1 MSRIASARLVLGV
14 SGGIAAYKSADL
26 ASQLVQAGGQVDVV
40 MTSGAQEFVRPLTF
54 QAITKRPVHSE
65 VFEAWTE
72 TSFGHVTLAAE
83 ADLLIVAP
91 ASANTLARLA
101 LGFADDMLGAVA
113 LSTQAPL
120 LLAPAMEHGMY
131 HHPATQAHL
140 ATLRTRGAKIVGPE
154 SGRLASGYQG
164 DGRLAAAERI
174 VGAVRAVLGRD
185 GPLAGKRLVVT
196 AGGTREP
203 LDPVRFLGNR
213 SSGLMGYAL
222 AQAAIDRGGAVT
234 LVTGP
239 THLPVPYGAEVVRV
253 ETAEEMC
260 AAVHRAVPGAD
271 ALVAVA
277 AVADFRPVAVSAQKI
292 KKQAGQET
300 MTIELAR
307 TPDILAS
314 VDQPGLVKVG
324 FAAETEDL
332 VENARAKL
340 EAKKLA
346 MVIANDAAATIGNP
360 DSRAVIVRRG
370 VPPEQM
376 STMSKSELAEAIID
390 RLLPL
395 LAGRSDVEVGG
406 DVGRA

>member
-1 MSRIASARLVLGV
+1 MTLLASARIVLGV
-14 SGGIAAYKSADL
+14 SGGIAAYKAADL
-26 ASQLVQAGGQVDVV
+26 ASRLVQAGARVDVV
-40 MTSGAQEFVRPLTF
+40 MTRGALEFVRPLTF
-54 QAITKRPVHSE
+54 QAITKRPVHAD

-72 TSFGHVTLAAE
+72 TSCGHLTLARE

-91 ASANTLARLA
+91 ASANTIARLA

-113 LSTQAPL
+113 LSATAPL

-140 ATLRTRGAKIVGPE
+140 AALRSRGATVVGPE
-154 SGRLASGYQG
+154 SGRLASGYRG
-164 DGRLAAAERI
+164 DGRLAAVDTI

-213 SSGLMGYAL
+213 SSGLMGYVL
-222 AQAAIDRGGAVT
+222 AQAVIDRGGAVT
-234 LVTGP
+234 LVTGA
-239 THLPVPYGAEVVRV
+239 THLSAPYGAEVVRV
-253 ETAEEMC
+253 ETAEEML
-260 AAVHRAVPGAD
+260 AAVHRAIPDAD

-277 AVADFRPVAVSAQKI
+277 AVADFRPVAPREHKI

-360 DSRAVIVRRG
+360 DSRAVIIRRG
-370 VPPEQM
+370 APPEQM
-376 STMSKSELAEAIID
+376 PSMSKSELAEAIID

-395 LAGRSDVEVGG
+395 LAGGSDVEVDG
-406 DVGRA
+406 DERRA